1 MRNFGS
7 YGAHLSNTIEVYGEH
22 GLMRVLLLA
31 DHCNP
36 TFASTPYFGY
46 QIVRA
51 IARKVDQATLVTQVR
66 NQGSMTKKDL
76 GVAELTFVD
85 SEYIA
90 RPIWRLASWLQGD
103 PNKAM
108 TVGVALNYPSCLAFD
123 WEVWKQYGTRLK
135 RGEFDV
141 VHRVTPLSPTTASPM
156 ARWSPVP
163 FVIGPV
169 NGGLRWPKNFGA
181 EFARE
186 REWLTYLRGLH
197 KWLPYYNS
205 TYRNSAAILAG
216 FQHTIQDLPGKVLPK
231 TFDCSDVGYEDGP
244 DNAPLDRPFSPS
256 MTALFV
262 GRLVP
267 YKCADVVVQ
276 AFAASD
282 RLRQHRLVIIGD
294 GPDRPLIEQLIKE
307 NGLECCVELT
317 GWLPHEEVMRR
328 MRQAD
333 VFAFPSI
340 RELGAG
346 VVVEA
351 MGMGLAC
358 VATDYGAPGS
368 YAAEG
373 RGVVIPLTNKPALVE
388 GYVKALEELASDPE
402 KCARIGAAGRR
413 YAQANLTW
421 DAKAENI
428 VEVYKWILGRRDDKP
443 GFYRPASCTLRGH
456 E

>member
-1 MRNFGS
+1 MK
-7 YGAHLSNTIEVYGEH
+7 
-22 GLMRVLLLA
+22 VLLLA

-46 QIVRA
+46 QIVRS
-51 IARKVDQATLVTQVR
+51 IARKVDQTTLVTQVR
-66 NQGSMTKKDL
+66 NRGSLTRKDL

-108 TVGVALNYPSCLAFD
+108 TVSVALNYPSSLAFD
-123 WEVWKQYGTRLK
+123 WEVWKQYGARLK
-135 RGEFDV
+135 SGEFDV
-141 VHRVTPLSPTTASPM
+141 VHRVTPLSPTTPCPLAK
-156 ARWSPVP
+156 WSPVP
-163 FVIGPV
+163 VVIGPI
-169 NGGLRWPKNFGA
+169 NGGLRWPKGFSA
-181 EFARE
+181 ELARE
-186 REWLTYLRGLH
+186 REWLTYLRRLH
-197 KWLPYYNS
+197 KWMPYYNS
-205 TYRNSAAILAG
+205 TYQKAAAILAG
-216 FQHTIQDLPGKVLPK
+216 FPHTMQDLPPNVLPK
-231 TFDCSDVGYEDGP
+231 TFDCSDVGYADDP
-244 DNAPLDRPFSPS
+244 HDVPLNRPFSS
-256 MTALFV
+256 TMTALFV

-267 YKCADVVVQ
+267 YKCADVVVR

-282 RLRQHRLVIIGD
+282 LLRRHRLVIIGD
-294 GPDRPLIEQLIKE
+294 GPDRPLLEHLIKE
-307 NGLECCVELT
+307 NAMEGCVELT

-333 VFAFPSI
+333 VLAFPSI

-358 VATDYGAPGS
+358 VTTNYGAPGT

-373 RGVVIPLTNKPALVE
+373 RGVVIPLMNKPALVE
-388 GYVKALEELASDPE
+388 GYVNALEELASDPE
-402 KCARIGAAGRR
+402 KRARISATGRR
-413 YAQANLTW
+413 YVNANLTW

-428 VEVYKWILGRRDDKP
+428 VEVYKWVLGRRDTKP
-443 GFYRPASCTLRGH
+443 TFYKPIS
-456 E
+456 

>member
-1 MRNFGS
+1 MK
-7 YGAHLSNTIEVYGEH
+7 
-22 GLMRVLLLA
+22 VLLLA
-31 DHCNP
+31 DLCNP

-66 NQGSMTKKDL
+66 NQGSMTKNDL

-90 RPIWRLASWLQGD
+90 RPLAQLASWVQGD
-103 PNKAM
+103 PNKGM
-108 TVGVALNYPSCLAFD
+108 TIGAALHYPSSLAFD

-141 VHRVTPLSPTTASPM
+141 AHRVTPLSPTTASPM
-156 ARWSPVP
+156 VRWSPVP
-163 FVIGPV
+163 FVVGPV
-169 NGGLRWPKNFGA
+169 NGGLRWPKSFRA
-181 EFARE
+181 ELARE
-186 REWLTYLRGLH
+186 REWLTYLRRLH

-205 TYRNSAAILAG
+205 TYRKSAAILAG
-216 FQHTIQDLPGKVLPK
+216 FQHTIQDLPSKVRPI
-231 TFDCSDVGYEDGP
+231 TFDCSDVGYEDRP
-244 DNAPLDRPFSPS
+244 DNTTLDRHSSPS
-256 MTALFV
+256 MTVLFV

-276 AFAASD
+276 AFADSVQ
-282 RLRQHRLVIIGD
+282 LRQHRLVIIGD
-294 GPDRPLIEQLIKE
+294 GPERPRIEQMIKE
-307 NGLECCVELT
+307 NGLEGCVQLT
-317 GWLPHEEVMRR
+317 GWLAHEDVMRW

-351 MGMGLAC
+351 MGMGVAC
-358 VATDYGAPGS
+358 VASDYGAPGF

-373 RGVVIPLTNKPALVE
+373 RGITIPLTTKPALVE
-388 GYVKALEELASDPE
+388 GYVKTLEELASDPE
-402 KCARIGAAGRR
+402 KRARIGAAGRR

-428 VEVYKWILGRRDDKP
+428 LEVYKWVLGRRKTKP
-443 GFYRPASCTLRGH
+443 GFYKPAG
-456 E
+456 